1 MQDLAGKTAFITG
14 GASGLGLA
22 MAHAFGAAGMNVML
36 ADIEAEPL
44 ARAVAELE
52 ARQVRVA
59 AVQCDVTDR
68 AALVAAAREIAAG
81 GHIDLVET
89 FAERLAEACIGQGA
103 AQRVRVCVLKPHA
116 LAPEADAAGVELV
129 LEMPAK

>member
-1 MQDLAGKTAFITG
+1 MPSAPPLLRSQKVLVRGLRVDARVGVHDHEQGRTQPLIIDVELDLALHRVE
-14 GASGLGLA
+14 GLEGT
-22 MAHAFGAAGMNVML
+22 FNY
-36 ADIEAEPL
+36 EA
-44 ARAVAELE
+44 V
-52 ARQVRVA
+52 
-59 AVQCDVTDR
+59 
-68 AALVAAAREIAAG
+68 VAAAREIAAG

>member
-22 MAHAFGAAGMNVML
+22 MAHAFGAAGMNVMV
-36 ADIEAEPL
+36 ADTETEAL

-68 AALVAAAREIAAG
+68 AALVAA
-81 GHIDLVET
+81 
-89 FAERLAEACIGQGA
+89 
-103 AQRVRVCVLKPHA
+103 
-116 LAPEADAAGVELV
+116 
-129 LEMPAK
+129 